1 MKSLQIYLTDPDKTI
16 RNRLSEIINSDS
28 DLTLAGCSTVTDV
41 DQERDNIVNSN
52 PDVLLLGI
60 NRDDSKEL
68 QLFTLLRKEHPQL
81 PVLVLTKHTTEGAK
95 IALKTIKRGA
105 VEYFPKTTTLSGS
118 VQPDRFFRER
128 LLPVIKAV
136 PRLNRNIL
144 ISGHGVEQLVPAKM
158 AGTRTSPPAERPH
171 HLLVIAGCLG
181 GIPALYILLSS
192 LPKELQV
199 PVVVVQHMLEIY
211 SKELAEDLDRILPY
225 EVLEAEEG
233 SELLPG
239 RVLISPGNMHSTLRR
254 NRSGHMITLNTHEKV
269 KGFRPSID
277 LFLSSAATIFGN
289 RILTVYLSG
298 GGKDGIEGAKVI
310 DVIGGQI
317 IIQNRNSSLLP
328 DLPSEIQ
335 LFGIHEGA
343 YPLERLGQEITRR
356 LL

>member
-1 MKSLQIYLTDPDKTI
+1 MKSLRIYLTDPDRTI
-16 RNRLSEIINSDS
+16 RNRLSDIITRDS
-28 DLTLAGCSTVTDV
+28 DLTLVDSRAVTDV
-41 DQERDNIVNSN
+41 NQDRADIINSS
-52 PDVLLLGI
+52 PDVLLMGI
-60 NRDDSKEL
+60 NRDDSKEMS
-68 QLFTLLRKEHPQL
+68 LFNLLREDHPQL
-81 PVLVLTKHTTEGAK
+81 PVLVLTKHTSEGAK
-95 IALKTIKRGA
+95 IALETLKRGA
-105 VEYFPKTTTLSGS
+105 VEYFPKTTTLTGS

-144 ISGHGVEQLVPAKM
+144 ISGYEIEQMVSPKTPS
-158 AGTRTSPPAERPH
+158 TRQANPMEHPH

-192 LPKELQV
+192 LPDELQV
-199 PVVVVQHMLEIY
+199 PVVVVQHMPEIY
-211 SKELAEDLDRILPY
+211 SKELADDLNRILPY
-225 EVLEAEEG
+225 EIQEAAEG
-233 SELLPG
+233 SELKPG
-239 RVLISPGNMHSTLRR
+239 RVLISPGNVHSTIRR
-254 NRSGHMITLNTHEKV
+254 NSSGHIITLNTHEKV

-277 LFLSSAATIFGN
+277 VFLSSAATFFGD

-310 DVIGGQI
+310 DIVGGQI
-317 IIQNRNSSLLP
+317 ILQNRNSSLLP

-335 LFGIHEGA
+335 LFGLYEGA